1 MASFMTVVD
10 AQFDPAAQQ
19 ELVVWGAGEDILAR
33 YRERQGRGKA
43 SRTSWHKLN
52 GKDLGLTYGYDD
64 VKAVKIVK
72 HASGQAIVA
81 GRHNGDLALL
91 SADPDRFGER
101 IATFGPVPDQSLT
114 SQQLSE
120 SETINSLDVLDSS
133 RGPLLAAAAKTTLRV
148 YGLPEDDAAEISPLR
163 TYDLKES
170 ILTSSSARLGGARW
184 MGNGDSIALALVGC
198 RDALRYLTLTP
209 TGWSHHT
216 AAKSERVS
224 QEFRFKS
231 DGAISP
237 NSLEPVYLHSG
248 AKRGT
253 NLLLSSWKDGTIR

>member
-1 MASFMTVVD
+1 MTVVD
-10 AQFDPAAQQ
+10 AQFDPASQQ

-43 SRTSWHKLN
+43 SRTSWHKLD
-52 GKDLGLTYGYDD
+52 GRALGLTYGYDD

-72 HASGQAIVA
+72 HGSGQAIIA

-91 SADPDRFGER
+91 SAEPDRFGER
-101 IATFGPVPDQSLT
+101 IATFGPVPDQNLT

-148 YGLPEDDAAEISPLR
+148 YGLPEDDGAEISPLR

-170 ILTSSSARLGGARW
+170 ILTSGSARLGGARW

-224 QEFRFKS
+224 QEFRIKS

-253 NLLLSSWKDGTIR
+253 NLLLSAWKDGTIR